1 MTSIGVR
8 GKDSAV
14 VITQKK
20 VPVSFCIF
28 ASIIKNLVCVHF
40 LKDPL
45 LHFLPIQDKLL
56 DPDSM
61 THIFKITEGVG
72 CVMTGMAGKCTV
84 ILHTA
89 CIHSSF
95 FGNFGDW
102 QFTFLWGASGMGLLA
117 KMTMVNHSSSFS
129 PFWPCFMGWEIETGR
144 LAFSWKVL
152 MLLVLFLADSKAQV
166 ERARQEAAQFHYK
179 YGYAIPVDMLCKR
192 LADIS
197 QVYTQH
203 ARMRPLGCSKLRKLP

>member
-1 MTSIGVR
+1 MHGYFHASSKPNYRFLLTSGELERESGLVDWFMGSLLPLGCFFFSPPEYAFKAINQGGMTSIGVR

-84 ILHTA
+84 ILPTA

-95 FGNFGDW
+95 FGNFGD
-102 QFTFLWGASGMGLLA
+102 
-117 KMTMVNHSSSFS
+117 
-129 PFWPCFMGWEIETGR
+129 
-144 LAFSWKVL
+144 
-152 MLLVLFLADSKAQV
+152 
-166 ERARQEAAQFHYK
+166 
-179 YGYAIPVDMLCKR
+179 
-192 LADIS
+192 
-197 QVYTQH
+197 
-203 ARMRPLGCSKLRKLP
+203 